1 MLDARV
7 TLAGLWADKWPG
19 GHSPLWPWA
28 ALHTAAANQYV
39 HWYEP
44 RDNQGRALLHE
55 DKLVVLRI
63 SAGRARSAARRL
75 RQRAL
80 LAAWRNRTLH
90 IAAEL
95 PPRKAEAWFM
105 VGAAAVGA
113 GAMLVPAF
121 MTVPKLARM
130 PTGSPD
136 FPLAVIAALFMGI
149 MVLGM
154 PGVLLWLAISQLRRG
169 RCTRIELD
177 TQALSGR
184 HPDKGEFHIPWA
196 QVRAIK
202 PDLTGRAVRVEL
214 NTGERQWIG
223 PLDQRMQTAIRIVRT
238 ELLGARRDSE
248 ARQVR
253 RLCWVCLLGGAAATV
268 VAVILH
274 HLLLPDEPR
283 ETMRIGFSLGA
294 VLAALTLLLAL
305 VSNERLAR
313 RLRRRLTRRSR
324 QSRG

>member
-95 PPRKAEAWFM
+95 PPGR
-105 VGAAAVGA
+105 
-113 GAMLVPAF
+113 
-121 MTVPKLARM
+121 PK
-130 PTGSPD
+130 PGS
-136 FPLAVIAALFMGI
+136 
-149 MVLGM
+149 
-154 PGVLLWLAISQLRRG
+154 W
-169 RCTRIELD
+169 
-177 TQALSGR
+177 SG
-184 HPDKGEFHIPWA
+184 P
-196 QVRAIK
+196 
-202 PDLTGRAVRVEL
+202 
-214 NTGERQWIG
+214 
-223 PLDQRMQTAIRIVRT
+223 
-238 ELLGARRDSE
+238 
-248 ARQVR
+248 R
-253 RLCWVCLLGGAAATV
+253 RLA
-268 VAVILH
+268 
-274 HLLLPDEPR
+274 PEPCS
-283 ETMRIGFSLGA
+283 FP
-294 VLAALTLLLAL
+294 
-305 VSNERLAR
+305 
-313 RLRRRLTRRSR
+313 RS
-324 QSRG
+324 